1 MDFTV
6 QIDVSGPR
14 RGPNTGKVMHRDY
27 PNFYKNLP
35 GPEVEDV
42 LTSGLTPIQEILSPY
57 TGLFQRVVKEWLD
70 VKSVMKQRFIIVVLE
85 LAEDVRS
92 WNDIFSYKNDL
103 F

>member
-27 PNFYKNLP
+27 SNFYKNLP

-42 LTSGLTPIQEILSPY
+42 LTSGLTPIREILARNNF
-57 TGLFQRVVKEWLD
+57 LIKEHKRLSCSKD
-70 VKSVMKQRFIIVVLE
+70 TTLYFM
-85 LAEDVRS
+85 
-92 WNDIFSYKNDL
+92 
-103 F
+103 